1 MVGFRRLKLISI
13 SSLTFFKGET
23 EWTKNGRY
31 TGITELELTQTG
43 EEQVLASGKLLVGTG
58 KLIEPSKLAKV
69 WVSPR
74 KRARRTYELL
84 FEESLDIIDAKAD
97 IQCNLLAEWD
107 YGAYEGM
114 LTREIRERRKSQG
127 LDQERP
133 WDIWKDGC
141 ENGE

>member
-1 MVGFRRLKLISI
+1 MSDKDAGTPRVYLARH
-13 SSLTFFKGET
+13 GET

-43 EEQVLASGKLLVGTG
+43 ERQVLGSGKMLVGTG
-58 KLIEPSKLAKV
+58 KLIEPSKLAKI

-74 KRARRTYELL
+74 KRAQRTYDLL
-84 FEESLDIIDAKAD
+84 FEDSLDIVDVKTD
-97 IQCNLLAEWD
+97 LRCNLLAEWD

-114 LTREIRERRKSQG
+114 LTQEIREQRKSQG

>member
-1 MVGFRRLKLISI
+1 MLG
-13 SSLTFFKGET
+13 
-23 EWTKNGRY
+23 
-31 TGITELELTQTG
+31 
-43 EEQVLASGKLLVGTG
+43 SGNMLVGTG

-74 KRARRTYELL
+74 KRAQRTYQLL
-84 FEESLDIIDAKAD
+84 FGESLDIVNVKSDL
-97 IQCNLLAEWD
+97 QCNLLAEWD

-114 LTREIRERRKSQG
+114 LTGEIREQRKSQG

>member
-1 MVGFRRLKLISI
+1 MLG
-13 SSLTFFKGET
+13 
-23 EWTKNGRY
+23 
-31 TGITELELTQTG
+31 
-43 EEQVLASGKLLVGTG
+43 SGKILVGTG
-58 KLIEPSKLAKV
+58 KLIEPSKLAKI

-74 KRARRTYELL
+74 KRAQRTYELL
-84 FEESLDIIDAKAD
+84 FEESLDIVHVKTDL
-97 IQCNLLAEWD
+97 QCNLLAEWD

-114 LTREIRERRKSQG
+114 LTGEIRERRKSQG